1 MNKPTAHEVL
11 NATMED
17 HAWKAEPLTLDSTD
31 GIRRTLQAQ
40 GRAIAA
46 LADYID
52 GKMPDE
58 MMVSVNGKDQP
69 AQDKRTNK

>member
-40 GRAIAA
+40 GKAIAA

-52 GKMPDE
+52 GKLPDD
-58 MMVSVNGKDQP
+58 MQVPVNGKDQP
-69 AQDKRTNK
+69 TDKRANK